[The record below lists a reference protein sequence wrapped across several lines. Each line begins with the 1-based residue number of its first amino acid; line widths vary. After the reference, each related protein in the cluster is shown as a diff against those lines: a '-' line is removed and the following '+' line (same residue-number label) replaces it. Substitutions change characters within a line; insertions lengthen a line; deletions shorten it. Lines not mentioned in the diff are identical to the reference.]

1 MKMQEVTQLKTI
13 RDEALARLKN
23 NPDYKLMTSLDSL
36 IIELEGVSA
45 LVNLAENNVVV
56 TDKPQTLGSSKKLEK
71 DTRQLQK
78 DFNLIGFNA
87 YGEHLNGVH
96 LNQTFTG
103 VFISKELHND

>member
-45 LVNLAENNVVV
+45 LANFAENNVVV

-71 DTRQLQK
+71 DTKAIDEAFEKLVTPKNQ
-78 DFNLIGFNA
+78 
-87 YGEHLNGVH
+87 NGAGTIE
-96 LNQTFTG
+96 LADEINGG
-103 VFISKELHND
+103 VTLS